1 MPNMCFLL
9 NSGLLASAVM
19 LTVLGVLM
27 FGDGP
32 FIRPHPAL
40 WRVVLAASAIYQL
53 FLVFLLF
60 QNVNDARHLFTYW
73 DSSLGVSLPE
83 RSYADN
89 CALTW
94 ENVSASPGIHSW
106 GV

>member
-1 MPNMCFLL
+1 M
-9 NSGLLASAVM
+9 ASALV
-19 LTVLGVLM
+19 LTVLGLLM

-40 WRVVLAASAIYQL
+40 WRLVLAASAVYQL

-60 QNVNDARHLFTYW
+60 QNVSDAQQLFKYW
-73 DSSLGVSLPE
+73 DSDLGVKLPE

-89 CALTW
+89 CELSW
-94 ENVSASPGIHSW
+94 ENVSVRCLVNRH
-106 GV
+106 